1 MPFFNVDR
9 KLHNGISSPKEVR
22 LHFLTVFDSVMA
34 GQTHT
39 VTEMLAEWSDSGDR
53 EALDKLMP
61 IVYDELRRQAA
72 RYLQRE
78 RQSHTLQTTALVH
91 EAYVRLID
99 QAGVRWQNR
108 AHFFAIAAEMMRR
121 ILVDH
126 ARKRHAAKRG
136 GDAVKVTLNEA
147 PQSSGEKD
155 LDLIAVDEALTK
167 LAALDQQQA
176 RVVELRFFGG
186 LNVKETAEVLGI
198 SDRTVKRDW
207 SVAKAWI
214 RRELRAS

>member
-1 MPFFNVDR
+1 MTAP
-9 KLHNGISSPKEVR
+9 S
-22 LHFLTVFDSVMA
+22 
-34 GQTHT
+34 HT
-39 VTEMLAEWSDSGDR
+39 VTQMLQEWSDSGDR
-53 EALDKLMP
+53 EALDQLMP
-61 IVYDELRRQAA
+61 IVYEELRRQAA

-78 RQSHTLQTTALVH
+78 REGHTLQTTALVH

-121 ILVDH
+121 ILVDY
-126 ARKRHAAKRG
+126 ARKRGAAKRG
-136 GDAVKVTLNEA
+136 GDAVKITLNEA
-147 PQSSGEKD
+147 VQSSGEED
-155 LDLIAVDEALTK
+155 PDLIAVDEALTK

-186 LNVKETAEVLGI
+186 LNVEETAEVLGI
-198 SDRTVKRDW
+198 SERTVKRDW

-214 RRELRAS
+214 RRELRVS

>member
-1 MPFFNVDR
+1 
-9 KLHNGISSPKEVR
+9 
-22 LHFLTVFDSVMA
+22 
-34 GQTHT
+34 
-39 VTEMLAEWSDSGDR
+39 MLAEWSESGNR
-53 EALDKLMP
+53 EALDRLMP

-72 RYLQRE
+72 RYLKHE
-78 RQSHTLQTTALVH
+78 RQGHTLQTTALVH

-108 AHFFAIAAEMMRR
+108 AHFFGIAAEMMRR

-126 ARKRHAAKRG
+126 ARRRRAAKRG
-136 GDAVKVTLNEA
+136 GDSFKVTLDEA
-147 PQSSGEKD
+147 INASAEPN
-155 LDLIAVDEALTK
+155 LDLIAIDEALTK

-186 LNVKETAEVLGI
+186 LNVEETAEVLRI
-198 SDRTVKRDW
+198 SERTVKRDW

-214 RRELRAS
+214 RRELRVS

>member
-1 MPFFNVDR
+1 
-9 KLHNGISSPKEVR
+9 
-22 LHFLTVFDSVMA
+22 MA
-34 GQTHT
+34 APTHT

-53 EALDKLMP
+53 EALDKLIP
-61 IVYDELRRQAA
+61 IVCEELRRQAA

-78 RQSHTLQTTALVH
+78 RPGHTLQTTALVH

-108 AHFFAIAAEMMRR
+108 AHFFGIAAEMMRR

-126 ARKRHAAKRG
+126 ARKRRATKRG
-136 GDAVKVTLNEA
+136 GDALKLTLNEA
-147 PQSSGEKD
+147 LNASGERN

-167 LAALDQQQA
+167 LAAVDQQQA
-176 RVVELRFFGG
+176 WVVELRFFGG
-186 LNVKETAEVLGI
+186 LNVEETAEVLSI
-198 SDRTVKRDW
+198 SARTVKRDW

-214 RRELRAS
+214 RRELRAA